1 MISERYRILKGLSGS
16 SDDTGSSSATDI
28 FMVKDLQ
35 NKKEYV
41 IKIFVEE
48 YFLFNTRNKQMQ
60 LAKGGE
66 APDLLHEIRMY
77 KTIRDTIIIPFNVRN
92 LLCIQGDGRFT
103 NKNLFDLVK
112 RSTSLS
118 DIQVA
123 YNIIESTKYMMRY
136 SNDSKRNPIDS
147 AQKVHRVDKT
157 LLINNKYVFDFEQ
170 PIVYHGMVTP
180 KLNPK
185 FIDDC
190 INPEKTK
197 TIKDPTEFMNYVFL
211 VMVTE
216 FILSGFGLNH
226 NDLHPGNIFLDDKYF
241 GPSKYHKRVYLLV
254 YNQTVL
260 LIDNP
265 YIPYIYDFDR
275 SVRKGIIRRS
285 LKDEML
291 LQGGNCPKFHPKRDF
306 LKTLCMVF
314 QFISYYNLTHIP
326 EFSKIQY
333 EIINNLVSSPKL
345 RRIIQ
350 KSQGDAPF
358 MCPLSDIDRISASC
372 KDEQINTLVKRE
384 EILDWGMGKTS
395 YSSFTLDQ
403 LLDVEKNREKS
414 LHYESIMST
423 LERFKEGMVLDHLS
437 IYANIQFLNCQ
448 DIHYWDLEERKNS
461 FVHLIYDL
469 LK

>member
-1 MISERYRILKGLSGS
+1 
-16 SDDTGSSSATDI
+16 
-28 FMVKDLQ
+28 
-35 NKKEYV
+35 
-41 IKIFVEE
+41 
-48 YFLFNTRNKQMQ
+48 
-60 LAKGGE
+60 
-66 APDLLHEIRMY
+66 
-77 KTIRDTIIIPFNVRN
+77 
-92 LLCIQGDGRFT
+92 
-103 NKNLFDLVK
+103 
-112 RSTSLS
+112 
-118 DIQVA
+118 
-123 YNIIESTKYMMRY
+123 
-136 SNDSKRNPIDS
+136 
-147 AQKVHRVDKT
+147 
-157 LLINNKYVFDFEQ
+157 
-170 PIVYHGMVTP
+170 
-180 KLNPK
+180 
-185 FIDDC
+185 
-190 INPEKTK
+190 
-197 TIKDPTEFMNYVFL
+197 
-211 VMVTE
+211 
-216 FILSGFGLNH
+216 
-226 NDLHPGNIFLDDKYF
+226 
-241 GPSKYHKRVYLLV
+241 
-254 YNQTVL
+254 
-260 LIDNP
+260 
-265 YIPYIYDFDR
+265 
-275 SVRKGIIRRS
+275 
-285 LKDEML
+285 
-291 LQGGNCPKFHPKRDF
+291 
-306 LKTLCMVF
+306 MVF